1 MDEINSN
8 FLFSKFFFFNH
19 SMFYIMDK
27 TNKIKINLTNATH
40 WFENYVNFLF
50 YCKMI
55 LDGIVLEEAMIKHN
69 EIK

>member
-1 MDEINSN
+1 
-8 FLFSKFFFFNH
+8 
-19 SMFYIMDK
+19 MFYITIMDK

-55 LDGIVLEEAMIKHN
+55 LDGIVLEEEDEEVQLTTRRSHD
-69 EIK
+69 